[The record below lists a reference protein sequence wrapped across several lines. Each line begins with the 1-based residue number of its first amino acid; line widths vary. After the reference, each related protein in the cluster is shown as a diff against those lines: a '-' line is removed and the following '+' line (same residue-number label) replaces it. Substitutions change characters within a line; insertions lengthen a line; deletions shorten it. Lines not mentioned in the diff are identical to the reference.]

1 LAWPFAQEFAML
13 PPQQVLRNLYGFFK
27 NSGNFAMFTAIRHAS
42 SRVSNLAAERVR
54 HTIEAAEKY
63 SQFCPFERGQ
73 SLRVSG
79 DCEGLHVSAL
89 RSLRF

>member
-1 LAWPFAQEFAML
+1 ML

-27 NSGNFAMFTAIRHAS
+27 NSGNFAIFTAIRHAS
-42 SRVSNLAAERVR
+42 SRVSNLAAERVARLGLR

-63 SQFCPFERGQ
+63 SQFCLFERGQ

-79 DCEGLHVSAL
+79 DCEGPHVSAL